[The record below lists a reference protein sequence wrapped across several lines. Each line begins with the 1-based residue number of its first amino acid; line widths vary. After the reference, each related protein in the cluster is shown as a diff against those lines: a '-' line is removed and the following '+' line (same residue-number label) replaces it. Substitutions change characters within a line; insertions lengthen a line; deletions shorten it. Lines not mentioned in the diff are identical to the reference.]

1 MSSRPGRVLSG
12 RYRLVRTVGAGAQ
25 AAVWVAEH
33 LALSTHVAVKL
44 IDPFLAL
51 RAEARERFRR
61 EATAA
66 AALRSPHV
74 VQIIDHGIDD
84 DQPFI
89 VMELLEGEDLFERL
103 EKRDRLSLRET
114 ARVVSQVARALTKAH
129 EAGIVHRDLKPEN
142 VFLAHNVDEEI
153 VKVLDF
159 GVAKVRDPMRV
170 TSQKTRQGQLLG
182 TPQYMS
188 PEQVKGTTELDYR
201 ADLWALGVITFQC
214 VTGDLPFDSDG
225 VGDLLLQ
232 ITIGDIPVPSRVLPG
247 LPASFDRWFAK
258 ACARKPAD
266 RFQSAME
273 MSKALE
279 DLVAALPQ
287 RAATSSVSRPVVR
300 RRPRA
305 SVVSVDEDPEA
316 RPSLP
321 SMAEPAPRAPL
332 VLSAPGP
339 FAPSPSSRPAPL
351 SEPEALEDA
360 ETITED
366 AEPIDEE
373 DVATFI
379 DPALPAAAAEHLRH
393 ASSEAPMPQASAERA
408 PPVRL
413 ASPFPSPAALAEASR
428 TPPPTTSATPASAPA
443 ESRAAPL
450 AAPLAAAPTQ
460 PAPSHAASTHSPFS
474 SHVSVGTVDGLEGA
488 DLPPELDQSR
498 RKWLRKVL
506 GVAFVGAAVWV
517 AWNAIAP
524 QLEEPRPAAPEAT
537 PAAVFTAP
545 AKPPSVVVA
554 PDAGAD
560 ASAANAPLHAVDPGA
575 PPPPMKTEP
584 TAPAPRPAMGGPKPA
599 APKPA
604 GELEFEIPEADP

>member
-74 VQIIDHGIDD
+74 VQIIDHGIDE

-103 EKRDRLSLRET
+103 EKRDRLSLREA
-114 ARVVSQVARALTKAH
+114 ARIVSQVARALTKAH

-159 GVAKVRDPMRV
+159 GVAKVRDPMRA

-201 ADLWALGVITFQC
+201 ADLWALGIITFQC

-232 ITIGDIPVPSRVLPG
+232 ITIGDIPVPSQVHPG

-258 ACARKPAD
+258 ACARKPEG

-279 DLVAALPQ
+279 DLVAALPE

-305 SVVSVDEDPEA
+305 SIVSVDEDPEA

-321 SMAEPAPRAPL
+321 SVALPAARAPL
-332 VLSAPGP
+332 VHAALGGPFAP

-351 SEPEALEDA
+351 RDEDLVDDA
-360 ETITED
+360 ETVADD
-366 AEPIDEE
+366 AVDEE
-373 DVATFI
+373 DVATFH
-379 DPALPAAAAEHLRH
+379 DPAIPAAAAEHLRR
-393 ASSEAPMPQASAERA
+393 ASAENSAPSVVAERA
-408 PPVRL
+408 PSVRL
-413 ASPFPSPAALAEASR
+413 ASPFPSPAALADASR
-428 TPPPTTSATPASAPA
+428 TPPPTTSATPPRAAAEPRSAPFPAAPAQPAPPRSAPA
-443 ESRAAPL
+443 PTPLSRPMGR
-450 AAPLAAAPTQ
+450 
-460 PAPSHAASTHSPFS
+460 
-474 SHVSVGTVDGLEGA
+474 GTVDGLEGA

-506 GVAFVGAAVWV
+506 GVAFVGAVVWV

-524 QLEEPRPAAPEAT
+524 QLEDSGPAAPEAT
-537 PAAVFTAP
+537 PAATFTPAP
-545 AKPPSVVVA
+545 RPSSAAVL

-560 ASAANAPLHAVDPGA
+560 ASAAQAPLQAVDPGA

-584 TAPAPRPAMGGPKPA
+584 TAPPPRPAGAAAKPV
-599 APKPA
+599 APKPK

>member
-1 MSSRPGRVLSG
+1 MTTRPGRVLSG
-12 RYRLVRTVGAGAQ
+12 RYRLIRTVGAGAQ
-25 AAVWVAEH
+25 AAVWIAEH
-33 LALSTHVAVKL
+33 LALSTNVAVKL

-114 ARVVSQVARALTKAH
+114 ARIVSQIARALTKAH

-142 VFLAHNVDEEI
+142 VFVAHNVDDEI

-188 PEQVKGTTELDYR
+188 PEQVKGTTELDFK
-201 ADLWALGVITFQC
+201 ADLWALGIITFQC

-232 ITIGDIPVPSRVLPG
+232 ITIGDIPIPSHVLPG
-247 LPASFDRWFAK
+247 LPPSFDAWFAK

-266 RFQSAME
+266 RFASALE
-273 MSKALE
+273 MAKALE
-279 DLVAALPQ
+279 DLVAALPE
-287 RAATSSVSRPVVR
+287 RAAISSVSRPVVR

-305 SVVSVDEDPEA
+305 SVASLDDHPDD

-321 SMAEPAPRAPL
+321 SVVASTPRAPMTS
-332 VLSAPGP
+332 SARGGP
-339 FAPSPSSRPAPL
+339 FAPSPSARPPPMTEEEDL
-351 SEPEALEDA
+351 LDDA
-360 ETITED
+360 ETLADDATSED
-366 AEPIDEE
+366 DEQTVAEP
-373 DVATFI
+373 V
-379 DPALPAAAAEHLRH
+379 PAGSLAPGSGRAAP
-393 ASSEAPMPQASAERA
+393 S
-408 PPVRL
+408 RL
-413 ASPFPSPAALAEASR
+413 ASPFPSAAALAEVARVTAS
-428 TPPPTTSATPASAPA
+428 TPFPAVAAPPPAAVVNPRAPA
-443 ESRAAPL
+443 PAPR
-450 AAPLAAAPTQ
+450 PQTVPAAPTGTLG
-460 PAPSHAASTHSPFS
+460 PR
-474 SHVSVGTVDGLEGA
+474 TVDGLESA
-488 DLPPELDQSR
+488 DLPPELDQAR
-498 RKWLRKVL
+498 RKRVRRVL
-506 GVAFVGAAVWV
+506 AVAFGVFAVWV

-524 QLEEPRPAAPEAT
+524 QLQAPDAAAPVEATVPAYVPPPPKPPPVAPSAEAT
-537 PAAVFTAP
+537 P
-545 AKPPSVVVA
+545 S
-554 PDAGAD
+554 
-560 ASAANAPLHAVDPGA
+560 SLRAVDPGA
-575 PPPPMKTEP
+575 PPPPMKAEP
-584 TAPAPRPAMGGPKPA
+584 APAAVKTTTG

-604 GELEFEIPEADP
+604 PPKPKGDLEFEIPEPDP